1 MAVSPRDFFL
11 NNLAQWEFDIPLQTQ
26 WIVRITPRA
35 NLESFLFNIRSTIT
49 VDHHSFDLNPNIMSL
64 LFGPAVQTPLDGIGL
79 YFAQSM
85 SLPPEEMSV
94 TNVAAPGGSGGYLGG
109 PTGGD
114 RTSGR
119 TINIDFLETNL
130 DFADGIIRPWII
142 TTSYNGLIELSP
154 NESIKADIEMVQ
166 YTKGEYRPARKIHV
180 FENCV
185 PYSLQ
190 SRTLDYES
198 EKVSRNTVGW
208 VFNHYYYRLLTES
221 EASVY

>member
-1 MAVSPRDFFL
+1 MAASPRDFFL

-49 VDHHSFDLNPNIMSL
+49 VDHHSFDLNPEIMSL
-64 LFGPAVQTPLDGIGL
+64 LFGPAVQTPQDGIGL

-85 SLPPEEMSV
+85 SLPPEEMGI
-94 TNVAAPGGSGGYLGG
+94 TNVTAPGGSGGYLGG

-166 YTKGEYRPARKIHV
+166 YTKGELRPARKVHV

-185 PYSLQ
+185 PFSLQ

-198 EKVSRNTVGW
+198 EKASRNTVGW

>member
-109 PTGGD
+109 PTGEI
-114 RTSGR
+114 GR
-119 TINIDFLETNL
+119 
-130 DFADGIIRPWII
+130 A
-142 TTSYNGLIELSP
+142 
-154 NESIKADIEMVQ
+154 
-166 YTKGEYRPARKIHV
+166 HV
-180 FENCV
+180 
-185 PYSLQ
+185 
-190 SRTLDYES
+190 
-198 EKVSRNTVGW
+198 
-208 VFNHYYYRLLTES
+208 
-221 EASVY
+221 